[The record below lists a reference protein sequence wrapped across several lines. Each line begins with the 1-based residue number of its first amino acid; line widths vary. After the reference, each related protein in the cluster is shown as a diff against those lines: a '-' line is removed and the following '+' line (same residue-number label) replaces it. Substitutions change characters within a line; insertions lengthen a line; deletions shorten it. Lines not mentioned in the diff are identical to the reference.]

1 MADYESRR
9 TEEGFRRLIAFS
21 DAVVA
26 IALTLLVLPLA
37 DIPREISED
46 TTVGDVFSEHMPEIV
61 SFFVSFIVIWVLWR
75 NHHRTMEHFRT
86 YDRVL
91 FELHFVWLLTIVALP
106 FVTAMLDNQY
116 IERANAVYMGVLA
129 VSILSLVSM
138 TAWGARRR
146 ELLEPGDDI
155 EPWLRRR
162 SGTVTFVLLVVAMV
176 IAILYPETGSWPLL
190 LLVLS
195 GAVEKLLARL
205 RDRTA
210 GRARGPRA
218 R

>member
-9 TEEGFRRLIAFS
+9 TEEGFRRLITFA

-37 DIPREISED
+37 DIPREISDD
-46 TTVGDVFSEHMPEIV
+46 TTVGDVLSEYLPEII

-75 NHHRTMEHFRT
+75 NHHRIMEHFRT

-91 FELHFVWLLTIVALP
+91 FELHFVWLLTIVVLP
-106 FVTAMLDNQY
+106 FVTAMLDNEH

-129 VSILSLVSM
+129 VSILSLISM

-155 EPWLRRR
+155 ELWLRRR
-162 SGTVTFVLLVVAMV
+162 SGAVTFLLLVVAMV
-176 IAILYPETGSWPLL
+176 IAIIYPETDSWPLL

-195 GAVEKLLARL
+195 GPLEKLLARL
-205 RDRTA
+205 R
-210 GRARGPRA
+210 GRRA
-218 R
+218 ESSPG